1 MAQRWAKMEN
11 GYEINKLAFK
21 IERLWEFAGFTFA
34 LTMRNPFYLMMRSQL
49 AYEAAKRCILQITFH
64 VYQVNGERVTFQRNG
79 KKGRKDGVNLG
90 TLLLPLFS
98 LLSIFL
104 DIDNCCFHHIQ
115 DLPLSRP

>member
-1 MAQRWAKMEN
+1 MKQLRDV
-11 GYEINKLAFK
+11 YYKLL
-21 IERLWEFAGFTFA
+21 I
-34 LTMRNPFYLMMRSQL
+34 
-49 AYEAAKRCILQITFH
+49 H

-115 DLPLSRP
+115 DLSLSRP